1 MYIGHFVVAEAL
13 LKADPSVPTLP
24 VLVGV
29 AYPDLLWPL
38 MVYAGKEKVDID
50 PQTPLQKAIRFIRYP
65 YSHSLVCSGILTLIP
80 SIGLAVIFQRPVIG
94 VLFFIAAISH
104 WLLDAI
110 VHLPDLPVLGFGP
123 DRKIGLGLWNYPGVA
138 FVFEYLF
145 YTFGTLLFV
154 SAKHVWP
161 MLIAGG
167 VLHFLNAN
175 SFFGF
180 TKTNPTKTPKM
191 YASLALFGYVIAIAI
206 VNFILTS

>member
-13 LKADPSVPTLP
+13 LKADPSVPALP

-29 AYPDLLWPL
+29 AYPDLLWPFL
-38 MVYAGKEKVDID
+38 VYIGKEKVHID
-50 PQTPLQKAIRFIRYP
+50 PQTPLQKAIRFISYP
-65 YSHSLVCSGILTLIP
+65 YSHSLVRSSLLTLIP
-80 SIGLAVIFQRPVIG
+80 AIGLAVIFQRPIVG

-123 DRKIGLGLWNYPGVA
+123 DKKIGLGLWNYPGVA

-145 YTFGTLLFV
+145 YALGTLLLV
-154 SAKHVWP
+154 SAKHLWP
-161 MLIAGG
+161 MLIVGG
-167 VLHFLNAN
+167 ALHLLNAN

-180 TKTNPTKTPKM
+180 TKTNPTKTPKK
-191 YASLALFGYVIAIAI
+191 YASLALFGYVVAIVV

>member
-1 MYIGHFVVAEAL
+1 MFIGHFVVAEAL
-13 LKADPSVPTLP
+13 LKADPSVPAMP
-24 VLVGV
+24 VLIGV

-38 MVYAGKEKVDID
+38 LVYAGKEKVDID
-50 PQTPLQKAIRFIRYP
+50 PQTPLQKAIRFISYP
-65 YSHSLVCSGILTLIP
+65 YSHSLVCSGLLTLIP
-80 SIGLAVIFQRPVIG
+80 AIGLAVIFQRPSIG

-123 DRKIGLGLWNYPGVA
+123 DRKIGLGLWNYPGAA
-138 FVFEYLF
+138 FVLEYLF
-145 YTFGTLLFV
+145 YVFGTLLLV
-154 SAKHVWP
+154 PAKHVWP
-161 MLIAGG
+161 MLITGG
-167 VLHFLNAN
+167 VLHLLNAN

-180 TKTNPTKTPKM
+180 TKTNPTKTPKT